1 METQTP
7 HLVSVAG
14 GCGPYKNIREAL
26 NRLDLTP
33 FKDKRVLV
41 KPNAGRRVEASRG
54 ITTHPEAVAAVVDAL
69 REAGAAVVAIG
80 ESPILG
86 VKTMEAFEISGIAAI
101 AKERNV
107 PLIDMD
113 RRRAVIKEVPDG
125 RVLETLRFCADI
137 YDFDAI
143 VSVPVTKSHMHT
155 QVTLGIKNMKGC
167 LWRHE
172 KVRLHQ
178 LQYKQGVY
186 FPEKTLDSAISDLA
200 TLLLPDLTV
209 VDGYLGMEG
218 LGPSAGE
225 GIVSDFAV
233 ASFNPLAA
241 DKTACEL
248 MGFDF
253 EEVVHL
259 RLIRDRAICTVD
271 SATVAPDD
279 FRKFGKTYKKSP
291 TKLDIEFPN
300 VIVHDKG
307 SCSACL
313 STTLLFLKRFA
324 DELGDYV
331 LQDVKINIG
340 IGKDIQ
346 DFTKGNLL
354 IGNCT
359 SPHKRQGLFVPGCP
373 PVSSK
378 IFKALTGVEPE
389 TNEPDV
395 ETVPGESGE
404 KAD

>member
-1 METQTP
+1 MKTRTP
-7 HLVSVAG
+7 HLVSVTHGA
-14 GCGPYKNIREAL
+14 GPYANVQEAL
-26 NRLDLTP
+26 ARLDLSP
-33 FKDKRVLV
+33 FKGLRVMI
-41 KPNAGRRVEASRG
+41 KPNAGRKVEPGRG
-54 ITTHPEAVAAVVDAL
+54 ITTHPEAVAAVIDVM
-69 REAGAAVVAIG
+69 RNAGASEIVVA

-86 VKTMEAFEISGIAAI
+86 VKTMEAFEKSGIAVV
-101 AKERNV
+101 AKNRNV

-113 RRRAVIKEVPDG
+113 KRQPVKKAVPNG
-125 RVLETLRFCADI
+125 RVLESLRFCADI

-143 VSVPVTKSHMHT
+143 VSVPVAKSHMHT

-178 LQYKQGVY
+178 LQYKKANA
-186 FPEKTLDSAISDLA
+186 FPEKTLDSAISDMT

-209 VDGYLGMEG
+209 VDGYQGMEG
-218 LGPSAGE
+218 LGPSAGDA
-225 GIVSDFAV
+225 IVSDFAV

-259 RLIRDRAICTVD
+259 RLVRDRKICGLDAVTH
-271 SATVAPDD
+271 SPAD
-279 FRKFGKTYKKSP
+279 FMKFSRPYKKSP
-291 TKLDIEFPN
+291 TKLDFEFPN

-324 DELGDYV
+324 AELGDYA
-331 LQDVKINIG
+331 LSDGKIHIA
-340 IGKDIQ
+340 IGKDAH
-346 DFTKGNLL
+346 DFPDGTLL

-359 SPHKRQGLFVPGCP
+359 APHKKKGVFVPGCP

-378 IFKALTGVEPE
+378 IYKALTGVEPE
-389 TNEPDV
+389 TNEPDL
-395 ETVPGESGE
+395 E
-404 KAD
+404 KE